1 MILPHTN
8 FVNIRERTMNE
19 KSIKKL
25 CILMSFL
32 GLIIIY
38 MMEVTST
45 VPYTKVSEI
54 TSGDVGE
61 CVKVCGIVNKKY
73 VTDKGHIFF
82 NLKDNSSIKVVIF
95 KNENSLITPED
106 IKDSSTLCLEGTV
119 ARYKGE
125 LEIIADRLLTDSRE

>member
-1 MILPHTN
+1 
-8 FVNIRERTMNE
+8 MNE

-45 VPYTKVSEI
+45 VPYTKISEI
-54 TSGDVGE
+54 TNDNVGE
-61 CVKVCGIVNKKY
+61 CVKACGIVDKKY

-82 NLKDNSSIKVVIF
+82 NLKDNSSIKVAIF
-95 KNENSLITPED
+95 KNENSLITPES
-106 IKDSSTLCLEGTV
+106 IENNTTLCLEGTIT
-119 ARYKGE
+119 RYKGE